1 MARKKKNMDGG
12 RLFGLLPNKPIITQ
26 EHSTYLNTINKLNQ
40 IYKNIDPT
48 KISVNNLYMKVKS
61 LRKFSNTIKNKNNSF
76 QPLLEKLKLQLI
88 EKIKLSVNNFIH
100 YKTSYDYTIP
110 FDKLLDQLLDQL
122 KEFEK
127 LLNQLK
133 LLDNQF
139 NLSFYNPDEQSFIE
153 KILGKYED
161 YIEQI
166 FRENPNIDILGQ
178 LSQQVQKYIRLYTEF
193 IESMTNNR
201 KMTNPIYEIIRRL
214 KIIFDKI
221 SIKNKLLSGQ
231 GTNINGNQISNEM
244 KRRINLLYDAAN
256 RNHKR
261 NNYQSILHKL
271 HVEYQKNPNKYNL
284 QELSI
289 LADIGSKIESISRMR
304 NGNNK
309 KILLIDLGKTIKNSK
324 KILGEYPEFKEY
336 ERKFSVSL

>member
-1 MARKKKNMDGG
+1 MAQKKKTMDGG
-12 RLFGLLPNKPIITQ
+12 RLFGLLPKKPIITQ

-40 IYKNIDPT
+40 IYKNIDPS
-48 KISVNNLYMKVKS
+48 KISVNNLNMKVKS

-133 LLDNQF
+133 ILDKQF
-139 NLSFYNPDEQSFIE
+139 NLSNYNYQIQDFIN

-161 YIEQI
+161 YFEEI
-166 FRENPNIDILGQ
+166 FRRNLNIEILKQ
-178 LSQQVQKYIRLYTEF
+178 LYKQVQNYIREYSEF

-201 KMTNPIYEIIRRL
+201 KRNNPIYEIIRRL

-221 SIKNKLLSGQ
+221 SIKNKLLRSQ
-231 GTNINGNQISNEM
+231 GTNINGNQLSNEM
-244 KRRINLLYDAAN
+244 IKRIKLLYNTNKYQKSINYN
-256 RNHKR
+256 RILG
-261 NNYQSILHKL
+261 ILHDK
-271 HVEYQKNPNKYNL
+271 YKNNPREYNL
-284 QELSI
+284 KELSI
-289 LADIGSKIESISRMR
+289 LAEIGSKIESISRMR
-304 NGNNK
+304 NRNNK
-309 KILLIDLGKTIKNSK
+309 NILFKDLREKIIQLKSSLNK
-324 KILGEYPEFKEY
+324 YPEFQEY
-336 ERKFSVSL
+336 NGLIIHSQ